1 MSATKNRK
9 CLCILLTLCL
19 ALALLPGTV
28 LAADGI
34 SVTVNGK
41 AVAWTDAEPFIDAN
55 DRTLVPLRA
64 VADAMQ
70 LDVEWKGA
78 SREAVFSG
86 GGKSITFTIDSAAAT
101 TSEGGTVPMDTAAV
115 IVNDRTYAPVRYLAE
130 YFGYAVGWDAATRTV
145 SLVK

>member
-1 MSATKNRK
+1 MKANKTRK
-9 CLCILLTLCL
+9 LLSVLLALCL

-28 LAADGI
+28 LAADSI

-86 GGKSITFTIDSAAAT
+86 GGKSITFTIDSAVART
-101 TSEGGTVPMDTAAV
+101 GEGGTVPMDTAAV
-115 IVNDRTYAPVRYLAE
+115 IVNDRTYAPIRYLAE
-130 YFGYAVGWDAATRTV
+130 YFGYTVDWDGAAQTV
-145 SLVK
+145 IIY